1 MASGEFLVR
10 SCRLDFEP
18 IDSVSSGCAMTAVE
32 GKSMPTSA
40 RRKMRRRFGY
50 VVAMTLIGFGA
61 LLNVRLLLPT
71 FALASV
77 VSISVVGIAVLVQMP
92 MQYLRSRRPER
103 TTTTSSDDAV
113 IS

>member
-1 MASGEFLVR
+1 
-10 SCRLDFEP
+10 
-18 IDSVSSGCAMTAVE
+18 MTAVE